1 LPEQVHRADYL
12 PSIDL
17 FEKYRYHQHT
27 PPYSVHTSCASGFRG
42 FDQFKGWH
50 QVSQPGNPIGS
61 TIRGHAS
68 PKGDTMGS
76 ATSSKH
82 LLFNI
87 AMVLGGSCCQTI
99 LKNLHNIQSSGL
111 RLMAVVDMQKSVY
124 CSTYAEELGIKVF
137 DDYRDLLAI
146 EPLDLILECT
156 GEEGILTDIISRKR
170 PAVGVLDRVASMRLI
185 EMAKGYAVNPLAS
198 ALLEASPDGVLVINR
213 RFLITDCNQ
222 SPQIPGSANKD
233 DIIGKHCYEVLY
245 QRSSPCKFPSTI
257 CVAREALQT
266 GKPARA
272 IYELGESSN
281 TSEFRQVTAYPILD
295 GRGEIAQFVLTIR
308 DITQDLG
315 KKIEE
320 RTTALKKDFARLA
333 QEDRLSSLGRLV
345 ASVCHEINNPI
356 TSIVTFNRLIHSILQ
371 SNTGQSGPSDV
382 EMSNAERY
390 LDLSFREA
398 MRCGAIVKNLL
409 TFARPKSVEAKVIA
423 IRELVDT
430 IMLLTK
436 HQLELA
442 NIRFEVRFPSDPF
455 TASGDYAQIQQ
466 CLLNLVFNAID
477 AMPNGGTLTIS
488 GEIDESADLICLA
501 VADTGCGI
509 DPEDM
514 PRIFEPF
521 YSTKIDGK
529 GSGLGLPMVYG
540 IIHEHH
546 GDVEVESELGKGST
560 FRIKLPRNLVNGRD
574 GLHVPGKVSTSLQQ
588 DQSRAKDLGPL
599 SEGGEASV

>member
-1 LPEQVHRADYL
+1 M
-12 PSIDL
+12 S
-17 FEKYRYHQHT
+17 
-27 PPYSVHTSCASGFRG
+27 
-42 FDQFKGWH
+42 
-50 QVSQPGNPIGS
+50 
-61 TIRGHAS
+61 
-68 PKGDTMGS
+68 S
-76 ATSSKH
+76 AASSKH

-87 AMVLGGSCCQTI
+87 GMVLGGSCCQTI
-99 LKNLHNIQSSGL
+99 LKNLHSIQSSGL
-111 RLMAVVDMQKSVY
+111 RLVAVADMEKSVF
-124 CSTYAEELGIKVF
+124 CSKYAGELGVKVF
-137 DDYRDLLAI
+137 EDYLDLLTL
-146 EPLDLILECT
+146 ESLDLILECT
-156 GEEGILTDIISRKR
+156 GDEGILTDIISRKR

-185 EMAKGYAVNPLAS
+185 EMAKGYAANPLAS
-198 ALLEASPDGVLVINR
+198 TLLEASPDGVLVINR
-213 RFLITDCNQ
+213 KLLITDCNQ
-222 SPQIPGSANKD
+222 SPQVPGSANKD
-233 DIIGKHCYEVLY
+233 DIIGKHCFEVLY
-245 QRSSPCKFPSTI
+245 RRSSPCQFPSTI
-257 CVAREALQT
+257 CVAREVLHT

-272 IYELGESSN
+272 VYEIDESN
-281 TSEFRQVTAYPILD
+281 DTSQFRQVTAYPILD
-295 GRGEIAQFVLTIR
+295 RRGEIAQLVLTLR

-320 RTTALKKDFARLA
+320 RTRALKKDFARLA

-371 SNTGQSGPSDV
+371 PNTGQSEPSD
-382 EMSNAERY
+382 AERSSVVRY
-390 LDLSFREA
+390 LDLSFGEA

-430 IMLLTK
+430 ILLLTE

-442 NIRFEVRFPSDPF
+442 NIRYEVRFPTGPF

-466 CLLNLVFNAID
+466 CLLNLIFNAID
-477 AMPNGGTLTIS
+477 AMPHGGTLTIS

-509 DPEDM
+509 DPEDL

-540 IIHEHH
+540 IIREHH
-546 GDVEVESELGKGST
+546 GDVEVESVLGKGST
-560 FRIKLPRNLVNGRD
+560 FRIKLPRNPVNGRD
-574 GLHVPGKVSTSLQQ
+574 GLQVPGKVSTSLQQ
-588 DQSRAKDLGPL
+588 DQSRAKELGPMN
-599 SEGGEASV
+599 EGGEASV

>member
-1 LPEQVHRADYL
+1 M
-12 PSIDL
+12 
-17 FEKYRYHQHT
+17 
-27 PPYSVHTSCASGFRG
+27 
-42 FDQFKGWH
+42 
-50 QVSQPGNPIGS
+50 N
-61 TIRGHAS
+61 
-68 PKGDTMGS
+68 S
-76 ATSSKH
+76 ATSSNSRK
-82 LLFNI
+82 FNI
-87 AMVLGGSCCQTI
+87 GMVLNGSCLKTI
-99 LKNLHNIQSSGL
+99 MKNLPAVQSSGM
-111 RLMAVVDMQKSVY
+111 RLVAVADVQKPVSRHKNV
-124 CSTYAEELGIKVF
+124 EEAGIKVF
-137 DDYRDLLAI
+137 YDYLDLLTI
-146 EPLDLILECT
+146 ECLDLILECT
-156 GEEGILTDIISRKR
+156 GDEHILCDIMSRKR
-170 PAVGVLDRVASMRLI
+170 PTVGLLDRQASMRLI
-185 EMAKGYAVNPLAS
+185 EMAKGYANNPLAS
-198 ALLEASPDGVLVINR
+198 TLLEASPDGVLVISTKL
-213 RFLITDCNQ
+213 LITDCNQ
-222 SPQIPGSANKD
+222 SAQILGSANKD
-233 DIIGKHCYEVLY
+233 DIIGKHCFEVLY
-245 QRSSPCKFPSTI
+245 RKSSPCQFPSTI
-257 CVAREALQT
+257 CVAREALRT
-266 GKPARA
+266 CKPARA
-272 IYELGESSN
+272 IYELGDLNNASQ
-281 TSEFRQVTAYPILD
+281 FRQVTAYPILD
-295 GRGEIAQFVLTIR
+295 RRGEIAQFVLTIR

-320 RTTALKKDFARLA
+320 RTIALKKDFARLA